1 MITERLETQKECT
14 KKENCNMMQSLINT
28 QIWLSRTFDKLLPEK
43 YRIDGNQDFIRS
55 FVPQYLK
62 PNLKIYD
69 IGGGKN
75 PYLSLEKKTELGAT
89 IVGLDIDANE
99 LQHAP
104 QGIYDEVVCADITN
118 YKGHQDADL
127 VICQA
132 LLEHVK
138 DVEKAFASIASIL
151 KPGGIALIF
160 VPSRNALYARLNLLL
175 PQTIKKQL
183 LHTIYPHTKRL
194 QGFPSYYDR
203 CTPKDFHTLAKQY
216 QFDLQE
222 ERFYF
227 ISSYF
232 SFFFPAYLLWRIWIL
247 GFHLLF
253 GTQSAETFSMALKK
267 I

>member
-1 MITERLETQKECT
+1 MIRT
-14 KKENCNMMQSLINT
+14 LINT

-43 YRIDGNQDFIRS
+43 YRIDGNQDFIHS

-75 PYLSLEKKTELGAT
+75 PYLSLEKKTELRAT

-104 QGIYDEVVCADITN
+104 QGIYDEVVCADITH
-118 YKGHQDADL
+118 YQGHQDADL

-138 DVEKAFASIASIL
+138 DVKKAFASIASIL

-160 VPSRNALYARLNLLL
+160 VPSRNAWYARLNLIIPQGLKQKLL
-175 PQTIKKQL
+175 Y
-183 LHTIYPHTKRL
+183 TIYPHTKRL
-194 QGFPSYYDR
+194 QGFKSYYDR
-203 CTPKDFHTLAKQY
+203 CTPKDFYVLANEHSLLVQ
-216 QFDLQE
+216 D

-232 SFFFPAYLLWRIWIL
+232 SFFFPAYLLWRVWIL
-247 GFHLLF
+247 GFHQLC
-253 GTQSAETFSMALKK
+253 GKQAAETFSMALKK
-267 I
+267 SKK